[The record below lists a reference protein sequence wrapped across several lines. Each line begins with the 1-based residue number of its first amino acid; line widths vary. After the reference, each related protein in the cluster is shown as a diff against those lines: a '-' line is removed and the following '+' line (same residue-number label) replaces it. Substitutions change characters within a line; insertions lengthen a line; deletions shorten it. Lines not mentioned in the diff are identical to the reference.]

1 MSRRFSIV
9 NCFVCFLLFACSA
22 NVFASGKG
30 ERDVVELFN
39 RLQLQGKIEYSTFE
53 SAIRKFEQVTGKKR
67 PVLTII
73 DYKQPSTSKRM
84 WVIDMQDETVVHNT
98 YVAHGRNSGMK
109 YATNF
114 SNIVSS
120 RKTSLGVFLT
130 NETYYGR
137 NGYSLRLDGLTPG
150 ANDNARR
157 RAIVVHGAHYAEES
171 FIKQTG
177 RLGRSWGCPAV
188 PATLARAIIDTIK
201 SGSVIVA
208 SA

>member
-22 NVFASGKG
+22 SVFASGKS